1 MEPVTFESLLHK
13 KILVG
18 MTYYA
23 EDGTCIEQKQFWGT
37 VISSG
42 EHGIVIRLPNG
53 DTKSLPPRPA
63 LHHRRKARRIQA
75 ALDRRGRH
83 GPRLSVRLERDPLSP
98 RPASPMPSTQCR
110 PGRTP
115 GSSR

>member
-18 MTYYA
+18 MTYCA
-23 EDGTCIEQKQFWGT
+23 EDGTWIEQKQFWGT

-53 DTKSLPPRPA
+53 DTKSLPPDLRSTTVAKPGEYR
-63 LHHRRKARRIQA
+63 LRSTGEVVT
-75 ALDRRGRH
+75 D
-83 GPRLSVRLERDPLSP
+83 PDFLSVWNVTR
-98 RPASPMPSTQCR
+98 
-110 PGRTP
+110 
-115 GSSR
+115 